1 MKNFFMIFQEFLYDI
16 AHNFL
21 KPFSGLFKK
30 NSVVEKILIGLEK
43 VGKGAVYNCQMCG
56 ECILHS
62 TGMVCSMNCPKTL
75 RNGPCGGV
83 RLNGNCE
90 VKPEMKCV
98 WVRAFENATQMPK
111 YGSEMMWIPA
121 PVDRTMKD
129 SSAWVNIYQ
138 EVDPKKMSNWQT
150 EEDNLRLQEMWRV
163 E

>member
-1 MKNFFMIFQEFLYDI
+1 M
-16 AHNFL
+16 
-21 KPFSGLFKK
+21 
-30 NSVVEKILIGLEK
+30 VEKILIGLEK

-111 YGSEMMWIPA
+111 YGSEMMWIQA

>member
-1 MKNFFMIFQEFLYDI
+1 MILRIIFL
-16 AHNFL
+16 NLFL
-21 KPFSGLFKK
+21 GYSKK

-111 YGSEMMWIPA
+111 YGSEMMWIQA

>member
-111 YGSEMMWIPA
+111 YGSEMMWIQA